1 MSAIR
6 YREIVDSLRQ
16 IFEADP
22 RTADAGV
29 YVEKNPSVDVVG
41 VQKAIIIV
49 LDKRKP
55 SDDQPIAA
63 GRRTRWEL
71 HIGVWACGFAMEPEE
86 AARIRD
92 ELLGEVELVLM
103 ANRTIRDKV
112 AGSWLMGGEFVSG
125 TQEQNV
131 FSTAETILVADVTT
145 SNG

>member
-1 MSAIR
+1 MSAIQ

-16 IFEADP
+16 IFESDP

-29 YVEKNPSVDVVG
+29 YVEKDLAVDTVG
-41 VQKAIIIV
+41 VQKAIVIV

-71 HIGVWACGFAMEPEE
+71 HIGVWACGFAIEAEE
-86 AARIRD
+86 ASRIRD
-92 ELLGEVELVLM
+92 QLLGEVELVLM

-112 AGSWLMGGEFVSG
+112 AGSWLMGGEFVSVSG
-125 TQEQNV
+125 DTNS
-131 FSTAETILVADVTT
+131 FSSAETVLVADVTT

>member
-6 YREIVDSLRQ
+6 YREIVEALRD
-16 IFEADP
+16 IFQADP

-29 YVEKNPSVDVVG
+29 YIGKDLAVDTVG
-41 VQKAIIIV
+41 VQKAIVIM

-55 SDDQPIAA
+55 CDDQPIAA

-71 HIGVWACGFAMEPEE
+71 HIQIWSCGFDMDGEE
-86 AARIRD
+86 ASRIRD
-92 ELLGEVELVLM
+92 ILLGDVELVLM

-112 AGSWLMGGEFVSG
+112 AGSWLMGGEFVSVSG
-125 TQEQNV
+125 EQNV
-131 FSTAETILVADVTT
+131 FSSAETILVADVTT